1 MLTGLEL
8 GLTISLSYLT
18 GFITGTGV
26 FFKYRNNLMIRSS
39 SQDNLSLNSENN
51 HHFAT
56 FASPVLESS
65 APPLKTD
72 NKITKI
78 ILE

>member
-8 GLTISLSYLT
+8 GLTISLSYLS
-18 GFITGTGV
+18 GFITGTGI
-26 FFKYRNNLMIRSS
+26 FFKYRNNLIIRSNS
-39 SQDNLSLNSENN
+39 HNNLNSANN

-56 FASPVLESS
+56 FASPVLEAS
-65 APPLKTD
+65 APPLQKD

-78 ILE
+78 TLE

>member
-8 GLTISLSYLT
+8 GLTVSLSYIL

-26 FFKYRNNLMIRSS
+26 FFKYRNNLMIRSR
-39 SQDNLSLNSENN
+39 SQDNLSLNSANN

-56 FASPVLESS
+56 FASPILEASV
-65 APPLKTD
+65 PPSTD

-78 ILE
+78 TLE

>member
-8 GLTISLSYLT
+8 GLTISLSYLS
-18 GFITGTGV
+18 GFITGGGV
-26 FFKYRNNLMIRSS
+26 FLKYRKKLFIDSSNNL
-39 SQDNLSLNSENN
+39 NLNSSNN

-56 FASPVLESS
+56 FASPVLEAS
-65 APPLKTD
+65 APPLQKD

-78 ILE
+78 TLE

>member
-8 GLTISLSYLT
+8 ALTVSLSYLS
-18 GFITGTGV
+18 GCVTGTGI
-26 FFKYRNNLMIRSS
+26 FFKYRNNLMIRSN
-39 SQDNLSLNSENN
+39 SQDSLNSANN

-56 FASPVLESS
+56 FASPILEAS
-65 APPLKTD
+65 APPSTD

-78 ILE
+78 TLE

>member
-18 GFITGTGV
+18 GFITGGGV
-26 FFKYRNNLMIRSS
+26 FLKYRKKLLIDSSNNL
-39 SQDNLSLNSENN
+39 NLNSANN

-56 FASPVLESS
+56 FASPVLEAS
-65 APPLKTD
+65 APSQSD

-78 ILE
+78 TLE

>member
-26 FFKYRNNLMIRSS
+26 FFKYRNNLMIRSR

-56 FASPVLESS
+56 FARPVLEASV
-65 APPLKTD
+65 PPLKTD

>member
-8 GLTISLSYLT
+8 GLTISLSYVL
-18 GFITGTGV
+18 GFVTGTGV
-26 FFKYRNNLMIRSS
+26 FFKYRNNLMIRSK
-39 SQDNLSLNSENN
+39 SQDNLSLSSDNN

-56 FASPVLESS
+56 FASPAFETI
-65 APPLKTD
+65 PPE

-78 ILE
+78 TLE

>member
-8 GLTISLSYLT
+8 GLTISLSYLL
-18 GFITGTGV
+18 GFVTGTGV
-26 FFKYRNNLMIRSS
+26 FFKYRNNLMIRSK
-39 SQDNLSLNSENN
+39 SQDDLNLNSANN

-56 FASPVLESS
+56 FASPILEAS
-65 APPLKTD
+65 APSQID

-78 ILE
+78 TLE